1 MMFRRL
7 IVKGLL
13 VLLLAAFPLM
23 AAAQS
28 PNDTI
33 EEAAALLEKAL
44 EGRKEEF
51 AKDKQALYAAIND
64 ILLPRFDR
72 QYAAQLV
79 LGKHWRE
86 ASKEQR
92 ERFIESFYNA
102 LLQRYADG
110 VLEYDQ
116 NMVTIMPFRGDD
128 TKQRT
133 MVRSVVNLDD
143 GSKVPVNYALVKRD
157 SGWMLFDVTVE
168 GVSYIRNFRA
178 ELESEIRGSSIQAV
192 IERLESEVVTA
203 PDE

>member
-1 MMFRRL
+1 MIFRRL

-13 VLLLAAFPLM
+13 ILLLAAFPLM

-44 EGRKEEF
+44 EGRKDEF
-51 AKDKQALYAAIND
+51 AKDKQALYAAINE

-92 ERFIESFYNA
+92 ERFIDSFYNA

-116 NMVTIMPFRGDD
+116 NVVTIMPFRGDD

-178 ELESEIRGSSIQAV
+178 ELDSEIRGSSIEAV

-203 PDE
+203 SDE

>member
-1 MMFRRL
+1 MIFRRL

-13 VLLLAAFPLM
+13 ILILAAFPLM

-44 EGRKEEF
+44 EGRKDEF
-51 AKDKQALYAAIND
+51 AKDKQALYAAINE

-92 ERFIESFYNA
+92 ERFIDSFYNA

-116 NMVTIMPFRGDD
+116 NVVTIMPFRGDD

-178 ELESEIRGSSIQAV
+178 ELDSEIRGSSIEAV

-203 PDE
+203 SDE

>member
-1 MMFRRL
+1 MIFRRL
-7 IVKGLL
+7 IVKRLL
-13 VLLLAAFPLM
+13 ILLLAAFPLL
-23 AAAQS
+23 AAAES

-33 EEAAALLEKAL
+33 EEAAALFEKAL
-44 EGRKEEF
+44 DGRKDEF
-51 AKDKQALYAAIND
+51 SKDKQALYATINE

-92 ERFIESFYNA
+92 QRFIDGFYNT

-116 NMVTIMPFRGDD
+116 SMVTIMPFRGDD

-178 ELESEIRGSSIQAV
+178 ELDSEIRSSSVEAV
-192 IERLESEVVTA
+192 IQRLESEIATT

>member
-1 MMFRRL
+1 MTFRRL
-7 IVKGLL
+7 NVKRLL
-13 VLLLAAFPLM
+13 ILVLAAFPLL
-23 AAAQS
+23 AAAES

-33 EEAAALLEKAL
+33 EEAAALFEKAL
-44 EGRKEEF
+44 DGRKDEF
-51 AKDKQALYAAIND
+51 VKDKQALYATINE

-79 LGKHWRE
+79 LGKHWRA

-92 ERFIESFYNA
+92 QRFIDGFYNT

-116 NMVTIMPFRGDD
+116 SMVTIMPFRGDD

-157 SGWMLFDVTVE
+157 SGWMLFDVTIE

-178 ELESEIRGSSIQAV
+178 ELDSEIRSSSIEAV
-192 IERLESEVVTA
+192 IQRLESEVATT

>member
-1 MMFRRL
+1 MKRL
-7 IVKGLL
+7 LI
-13 VLLLAAFPLM
+13 LLLAAFPLL
-23 AAAQS
+23 AAAES

-33 EEAAALLEKAL
+33 EEAAALFEKAL
-44 EGRKEEF
+44 DGRKDEF
-51 AKDKQALYAAIND
+51 SKDKQALYATINE

-92 ERFIESFYNA
+92 QRFIDGFYNT

-116 NMVTIMPFRGDD
+116 SMVTIMPFRGDD

-178 ELESEIRGSSIQAV
+178 ELDSEIRSSSVEAV
-192 IERLESEVVTA
+192 IQRLESEIATT